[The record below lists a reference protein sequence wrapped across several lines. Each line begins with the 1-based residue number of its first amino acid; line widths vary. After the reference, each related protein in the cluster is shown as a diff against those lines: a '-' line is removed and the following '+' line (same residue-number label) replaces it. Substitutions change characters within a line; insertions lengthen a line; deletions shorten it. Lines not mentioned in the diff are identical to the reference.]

1 LTTVVRGIQPQDV
14 REVWPRVEPLVVRAI
29 ERANGDFGI
38 DDVLASL
45 QAGSRQLFVTWPAL
59 DAIAITQ
66 SEKRHGGLVLHV
78 FAMAGRLPTNWRG
91 ILSNLE
97 QWAADQG
104 CIAVELRGRRGWA
117 RLMPDYDASM
127 VFMRKEIQ

>member
-1 LTTVVRGIQPQDV
+1 LTTVVRGVQLQDV
-14 REVWPRVEPLVVRAI
+14 REVWSRVEPLVVRALQ
-29 ERANGDFGI
+29 RANGDFGI

-66 SEKRHGGLVLHV
+66 NEKRRSGLVLHV
-78 FAMAGRLPTNWRG
+78 FAMAGRLPANWRD